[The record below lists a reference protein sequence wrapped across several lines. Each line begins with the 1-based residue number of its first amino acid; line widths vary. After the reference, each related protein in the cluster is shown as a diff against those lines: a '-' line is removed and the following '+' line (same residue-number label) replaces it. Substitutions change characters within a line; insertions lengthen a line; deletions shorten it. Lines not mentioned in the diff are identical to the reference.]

1 MHVEDVVVVG
11 LADSVGRHAAIG
23 AVVGLVEVL
32 DVQVGAGDHGVRRH
46 VLFYPQPGDL
56 MGAEESQDQRVSR
69 ACQRARRTLGFLA
82 ALWATMKVS
91 SGC

>member
-11 LADSVGRHAAIG
+11 LAHRVGRHAAVG

-46 VLFYPQPGDL
+46 VLVHPQPGDL
-56 MGAEESQDQRVSR
+56 VGAGESEDQ
-69 ACQRARRTLGFLA
+69 
-82 ALWATMKVS
+82 
-91 SGC
+91 

>member
-11 LADSVGRHAAIG
+11 LAHGVGRHAAIG

-46 VLFYPQPGDL
+46 VLVHPQPGDPI
-56 MGAEESQDQRVSR
+56 GAGER
-69 ACQRARRTLGFLA
+69 AKTGEWPELLPPPSDR
-82 ALWATMKVS
+82 
-91 SGC
+91 